1 MSPARIAL
9 IAIAAVVIVAV
20 AAMAWIVFGPG
31 PMDFAGGH
39 RVELAAYKG
48 PPPTGTP
55 ADFASADP
63 VARGQYLTQA
73 ADCQAC
79 HTAKG
84 GKPFTG
90 GLAFK
95 LPFGAIYSPNITPDK
110 ETGIGGWTD
119 AQFLAALHRGV
130 DDQGERL
137 YPAMPYAAFTYMTDA
152 DGLAIRAYLKT
163 LPAVHQ
169 ATPAN
174 TLKFPYNQRSLM
186 KIWSALFN
194 PNHRFQPNTDRSPEW
209 NRGAYLAEAMGHCGD
224 CHTPRNLMQA
234 LNNRQKYAGAV
245 AAGWRA
251 FNITSDR
258 LTGVGAWS
266 DAELAQY
273 LSQGHAPGRGTAAG
287 PMGEA
292 VDLSLSH
299 LTPSDIK
306 ALVTYIRTA
315 PAIATPS
322 QPPPV
327 DHPAPAVHS
336 LGVAATGELALGKQ
350 IFEGACASCHNWN
363 GAGSLTPLATLTGSR
378 AVNDPSATNIA
389 QVVISGSNRR
399 AVQGFGFMPAF
410 GNAYSDA
417 EIAAV
422 ANYVTARFGAKPSS
436 VTAKEV
442 AALRAAAS

>member
-1 MSPARIAL
+1 
-9 IAIAAVVIVAV
+9 
-20 AAMAWIVFGPG
+20 
-31 PMDFAGGH
+31 
-39 RVELAAYKG
+39 
-48 PPPTGTP
+48 
-55 ADFASADP
+55 
-63 VARGQYLTQA
+63 
-73 ADCQAC
+73 
-79 HTAKG
+79 
-84 GKPFTG
+84 
-90 GLAFK
+90 
-95 LPFGAIYSPNITPDK
+95 
-110 ETGIGGWTD
+110 
-119 AQFLAALHRGV
+119 
-130 DDQGERL
+130 
-137 YPAMPYAAFTYMTDA
+137 
-152 DGLAIRAYLKT
+152 
-163 LPAVHQ
+163 
-169 ATPAN
+169 
-174 TLKFPYNQRSLM
+174 
-186 KIWSALFN
+186 
-194 PNHRFQPNTDRSPEW
+194 
-209 NRGAYLAEAMGHCGD
+209 
-224 CHTPRNLMQA
+224 MQA

-258 LTGVGAWS
+258 LTGVGGWS

-315 PAIATPS
+315 PAIATPD

-327 DHPAPAVHS
+327 GHPAPVAHS
-336 LGVAATGELALGKQ
+336 LRVAGGDEPTLGKQ

-378 AVNDPSATNIA
+378 AVNDPSATNVA
-389 QVVISGSNRR
+389 QVVISGANRR
-399 AVQGFGFMPAF
+399 TTQGFGFMPAF
-410 GNAYSDA
+410 GVAYSDT

-422 ANYVTARFGAKPSS
+422 ANYVTARFGAKPSN